1 MDLMYLCMMVCAS
14 YPYIVD
20 MTEFKNIMN
29 RQIYLPELLSINIKN
44 YTLYPNGLDYTF
56 NFVKGVNLVLGGN
69 GMGKTTFVNIIRFA
83 ILGLYKKP
91 FGYTRTY
98 QGNIIEKRQL
108 FPQKYFSSRMDDS
121 VRTDT
126 SPTVSIG
133 MKINNITVELT
144 RDLSSITLTKLKVD
158 GIEVLGD
165 LINQFSYEKLSDI
178 EKKDTLP
185 YKYENIIKTNTNL
198 EFDDLIFFVNEVLFF
213 GEDHKTIL
221 WNDEGF
227 FPDVQSELF
236 NKYFN
241 DPDLDKKR
249 QEAIRKAKYFDS
261 LSRHSSEDMR
271 AINKVLSK
279 MKDAPVANLST
290 NKGNIAFTLI
300 DLKEELA
307 RINTKLE
314 TIQKE
319 RASKSQYI
327 SLLQNDINKISLSV
341 SDKDK
346 QLKQIEEEL
355 NSHIWETL
363 YPSYHI
369 FIKNIQLNH
378 VCPMCSHT
386 NGELVERVTN
396 EQNNCFVCG
405 TPISTNTDTDIILR
419 KQFEEISVERKSLY
433 QSINSKKQKIQ
444 NIEQEIINLDS
455 EFSNTESRKREIQQN
470 IRELEYKNVM
480 SDNSQ
485 NSIQPFLDEVNYLT
499 QQKEKYQKQRDEQYD
514 IVTSISEEIEDI
526 ITTNVQAFS
535 SIFAQYAGKFLG
547 VPCELTY
554 MKQVGDSNKR
564 FYPIIDGKV
573 RFYEEEM
580 SESQRF
586 FVDHSFRMSILTFFY
601 KTPSFYIVETPDS
614 SLDISY
620 ERNAASVFAEFLK
633 KPNSLIITSNLNN
646 SLFIEHLLNQKDID
660 LGIVGLLEIAKQSAI
675 QNTNEQL
682 KLIYQNIKKRLK
694 SC

>member
-1 MDLMYLCMMVCAS
+1 MS
-14 YPYIVD
+14 
-20 MTEFKNIMN
+20 

-56 NFVKGVNLVLGGN
+56 DFVKGVNLVVGGN
-69 GMGKTTFVNIIRFA
+69 GMGKTTFVNIIRYA

-108 FPQKYFSSRMDDS
+108 FPQKYFSNRMDDS
-121 VRTDT
+121 IHTDA
-126 SPTVSIG
+126 SPTVSIS
-133 MKINNITVELT
+133 MKINNTTVELV
-144 RDLSSITLTKLKVD
+144 RDLSSITLLQLKVN
-158 GIEVLGD
+158 GIELSGS
-165 LINQFSYEKLSDI
+165 LINQFNYEKLSDAA
-178 EKKDTLP
+178 KKDTLP
-185 YKYENIIKTNTNL
+185 YKYEEIIKTNTNL

-221 WNDEGF
+221 WNDGDF

-279 MKDAPVANLST
+279 MKDTPVADHST
-290 NKGNIAFTLI
+290 SNKENTALI
-300 DLKEELA
+300 LIGLREKLTEMDAKLA
-307 RINTKLE
+307 A
-314 TIQKE
+314 IQKE
-319 RASKSQYI
+319 RASKGQEI
-327 SLLQNDINKISLSV
+327 SLLQNEINKISLSAN
-341 SDKDK
+341 DIDK
-346 QLKQIEEEL
+346 QLKQIEEKL
-355 NSHIWETL
+355 NNHIWETL
-363 YPSYHI
+363 HPSYHV

-378 VCPMCSHT
+378 ICPMC
-386 NGELVERVTN
+386 NKPNDDLVEKVANDSNICFACGASIN
-396 EQNNCFVCG
+396 E
-405 TPISTNTDTDIILR
+405 NTEIDTMLKNSFD
-419 KQFEEISVERKSLY
+419 EISIHRKTLY
-433 QSINSKKQKIQ
+433 QSINSKKRTIQ
-444 NIEQEIINLDS
+444 NIEQQIISLDS
-455 EFSNTESRKREIQQN
+455 EFSNIELNRRTILQQV
-470 IRELEYKNVM
+470 RELEYENAM

-485 NSIQPFLDEVNYLT
+485 NSIQPFLDEVNRLT
-499 QQKEKYQKQRDEQYD
+499 LQKEAYQKQRDEQYN
-514 IVTSISEEIEDI
+514 IVTSISNEIEDV
-526 ITTNVQAFS
+526 ITANVHVFS

-554 MKQVGDSNKR
+554 IKQTGDNNKR
-564 FYPIIDGKV
+564 FYPVIDGKV

-601 KTPSFYIVETPDS
+601 RTPSFYIVETPDS

-646 SLFIEHLLNQKDID
+646 SLFIEHILDQKDID
-660 LGIVGLLEIAKQSAI
+660 LGIVGLLEIAKQSTI
-675 QNTNEQL
+675 QNTSEQL
-682 KLIYQNIKKRLK
+682 KSIYRHIKTRLE

>member
-1 MDLMYLCMMVCAS
+1 MS
-14 YPYIVD
+14 
-20 MTEFKNIMN
+20 
-29 RQIYLPELLSINIKN
+29 RRIYLPELLSINIKN

-56 NFVKGVNLVLGGN
+56 DFVKGVNLVLGGN
-69 GMGKTTFVNIIRFA
+69 GMGKTTFVNIIRYA

-108 FPQKYFSSRMDDS
+108 FPQKYFSNRMDDS
-121 VRTDT
+121 IHTDA
-126 SPTVSIG
+126 SPTVSIS
-133 MKINNITVELT
+133 MKINNVAVELV
-144 RDLSSITLTKLKVD
+144 RDLSSITLLQLKVN
-158 GIEVLGD
+158 GIELSGS
-165 LINQFSYEKLSDI
+165 LINQFNYEKLSDAA
-178 EKKDTLP
+178 KKDTLP
-185 YKYENIIKTNTNL
+185 YKYEEIIKTNTNL

-221 WNDEGF
+221 WNDGDF

-279 MKDAPVANLST
+279 MKDTPVTDHST
-290 NKGNIAFTLI
+290 NNKENTALI
-300 DLKEELA
+300 LIGLREKLA
-307 RINTKLE
+307 EMDAKLAA
-314 TIQKE
+314 IQKE
-319 RASKSQYI
+319 RASKSQEI
-327 SLLQNDINKISLSV
+327 SLLQNEINKISLSAN
-341 SDKDK
+341 DIDK
-346 QLKQIEEEL
+346 QLKQIEEKL
-355 NSHIWETL
+355 NNHIWETL
-363 YPSYHI
+363 HPSYHV

-378 VCPMCSHT
+378 ICPMCNKPT
-386 NGELVERVTN
+386 DDLVEKVANDSNICFACGASIN
-396 EQNNCFVCG
+396 E
-405 TPISTNTDTDIILR
+405 NTEIDTRLKNSFD
-419 KQFEEISVERKSLY
+419 EISIHRKTLY
-433 QSINSKKQKIQ
+433 QSINSKKRTIQ
-444 NIEQEIINLDS
+444 NIEQQVISLDS
-455 EFSNTESRKREIQQN
+455 EFSNTELKRRTILQQV
-470 IRELEYKNVM
+470 RELEYENAM

-485 NSIQPFLDEVNYLT
+485 NSIQPFLDEVNRLT
-499 QQKEKYQKQRDEQYD
+499 LQKEAYQKQRDEQYN
-514 IVTSISEEIEDI
+514 IVTSISNEIEDV
-526 ITTNVQAFS
+526 ITANVHVFS

-554 MKQVGDSNKR
+554 IKQAGDNNKR
-564 FYPIIDGKV
+564 FYPVIDGKV

-601 KTPSFYIVETPDS
+601 RTPSFYIVETPDS

-646 SLFIEHLLNQKDID
+646 SLFIEHILDQEDID
-660 LGIVGLLEIAKQSAI
+660 LGIVGLLEIAKQSTI
-675 QNTNEQL
+675 QNTSEQL
-682 KLIYQNIKKRLK
+682 KSIYRHIKTRLE

>member
-1 MDLMYLCMMVCAS
+1 MS
-14 YPYIVD
+14 
-20 MTEFKNIMN
+20 
-29 RQIYLPELLSINIKN
+29 RRIYLPELLSINIKN

-56 NFVKGVNLVLGGN
+56 DFVKGVNLVLGGN
-69 GMGKTTFVNIIRFA
+69 GMGKTTFVNIIRYA

-108 FPQKYFSSRMDDS
+108 FPQKYFSNRMDDS
-121 VRTDT
+121 IHTDA
-126 SPTVSIG
+126 SPTVSIS
-133 MKINNITVELT
+133 MKINNVAVELV
-144 RDLSSITLTKLKVD
+144 RDLSSITLLQLKVN
-158 GIEVLGD
+158 GIELSGS
-165 LINQFSYEKLSDI
+165 LINQFNYEKLSDAA
-178 EKKDTLP
+178 KKDTLP
-185 YKYENIIKTNTNL
+185 YKYEEIIKTNTNL

-221 WNDEGF
+221 WNDRDF

-279 MKDAPVANLST
+279 MKDTPVTDHST
-290 NKGNIAFTLI
+290 NNKENTALI
-300 DLKEELA
+300 LIGLREKLA
-307 RINTKLE
+307 EMDAKLAA
-314 TIQKE
+314 IQKE
-319 RASKSQYI
+319 RASKSQEI
-327 SLLQNDINKISLSV
+327 SLLQNEINKISLSAN
-341 SDKDK
+341 DIDK
-346 QLKQIEEEL
+346 QLKQIEEKL
-355 NSHIWETL
+355 NNHIWETL
-363 YPSYHI
+363 HPSYHV

-378 VCPMCSHT
+378 ICPMC
-386 NGELVERVTN
+386 NKPNDDLVEKVANDSNICFACGASIN
-396 EQNNCFVCG
+396 E
-405 TPISTNTDTDIILR
+405 NTEIDTKLKNSFD
-419 KQFEEISVERKSLY
+419 EISIHRKTLY
-433 QSINSKKQKIQ
+433 QSINSKKRTIQ
-444 NIEQEIINLDS
+444 NIEQQIISLDS
-455 EFSNTESRKREIQQN
+455 EFSNTELKRRTILQQV
-470 IRELEYKNVM
+470 RELEYENAM

-485 NSIQPFLDEVNYLT
+485 NSIQPFLDEVNRLT
-499 QQKEKYQKQRDEQYD
+499 LQKEAYQKQRDEQYN
-514 IVTSISEEIEDI
+514 IVTSISNEIDDV
-526 ITTNVQAFS
+526 ITANVHVFS

-554 MKQVGDSNKR
+554 IKQAGDNNKR
-564 FYPIIDGKV
+564 FYPVIDGKV

-601 KTPSFYIVETPDS
+601 RTPSFYIVETPDS

-646 SLFIEHLLNQKDID
+646 SLFIEHILDQEDID
-660 LGIVGLLEIAKQSAI
+660 LGIVGLLEIAKQSTI
-675 QNTNEQL
+675 QNTSEQL
-682 KLIYQNIKKRLK
+682 KSIYRHIKTRLE

>member
-1 MDLMYLCMMVCAS
+1 MS
-14 YPYIVD
+14 
-20 MTEFKNIMN
+20 

-56 NFVKGVNLVLGGN
+56 EFVKGANLVLGGN

-126 SPTVSIG
+126 SPTVSIS
-133 MKINNITVELT
+133 MKINNIRVELT

-158 GIEVLGD
+158 GIEVLGN
-165 LINQFSYEKLSDI
+165 LIDQVNYEKLSDI

-261 LSRHSSEDMR
+261 LSRHISEDIR

-279 MKDAPVANLST
+279 MKEAPVTDHST
-290 NKGNIAFTLI
+290 NKENIAFTLI
-300 DLKEELA
+300 DLKAELA
-307 RINTKLE
+307 RMNTKLE

-319 RASKSQYI
+319 RVSKSQHI

-341 SDKDK
+341 NDNDK
-346 QLKQIEEEL
+346 QLTQIEEEL
-355 NSHIWETL
+355 NSHIWETVHPL
-363 YPSYHI
+363 YHI

-378 VCPMCSHT
+378 VCPMCSHP

-455 EFSNTESRKREIQQN
+455 EFSNIESRKREIQQN
-470 IRELEYKNVM
+470 IRELEYENVM

-485 NSIQPFLDEVNYLT
+485 NSIQPFLDEVNSLT
-499 QQKEKYQKQRDEQYD
+499 QQKEYYQKQRDEQYD
-514 IVTSISEEIEDI
+514 IVTSISNEIEDI
-526 ITTNVQAFS
+526 ITANVQAFS
-535 SIFAQYAGKFLG
+535 SIFSQYAGKFLG

-554 MKQVGDSNKR
+554 MKQVRDSNKR

-601 KTPSFYIVETPDS
+601 KTPSFYIVETP
-614 SLDISY
+614 I
-620 ERNAASVFAEFLK
+620 AA
-633 KPNSLIITSNLNN
+633 
-646 SLFIEHLLNQKDID
+646 
-660 LGIVGLLEIAKQSAI
+660 
-675 QNTNEQL
+675 
-682 KLIYQNIKKRLK
+682 
-694 SC
+694 

>member
-1 MDLMYLCMMVCAS
+1 M
-14 YPYIVD
+14 
-20 MTEFKNIMN
+20 
-29 RQIYLPELLSINIKN
+29 
-44 YTLYPNGLDYTF
+44 
-56 NFVKGVNLVLGGN
+56 
-69 GMGKTTFVNIIRFA
+69 
-83 ILGLYKKP
+83 
-91 FGYTRTY
+91 
-98 QGNIIEKRQL
+98 
-108 FPQKYFSSRMDDS
+108 
-121 VRTDT
+121 
-126 SPTVSIG
+126 
-133 MKINNITVELT
+133 
-144 RDLSSITLTKLKVD
+144 TKLKVD

-185 YKYENIIKTNTNL
+185 YKYENIIKNNTNL

-261 LSRHSSEDMR
+261 LSRHISEDIR

-279 MKDAPVANLST
+279 MKEAPVTDHST
-290 NKGNIAFTLI
+290 NKENIAFTLI
-300 DLKEELA
+300 DLKAELA
-307 RINTKLE
+307 RMNTKLE

-319 RASKSQYI
+319 RVSKSQHI

-341 SDKDK
+341 NDKDK
-346 QLKQIEEEL
+346 QLTQIEEEL
-355 NSHIWETL
+355 NSHIWETVHPL
-363 YPSYHI
+363 YHI

-378 VCPMCSHT
+378 VCPMCSHP

-455 EFSNTESRKREIQQN
+455 EFSNIESRKREIQQN
-470 IRELEYKNVM
+470 IRELEYENVM

-485 NSIQPFLDEVNYLT
+485 NSIQPFLDEVNSLT
-499 QQKEKYQKQRDEQYD
+499 QQKEYYQKQRDEQYD
-514 IVTSISEEIEDI
+514 IVTSISNEIEDI
-526 ITTNVQAFS
+526 ITANVQAFS
-535 SIFAQYAGKFLG
+535 SIFSQYAGKFLG

-554 MKQVGDSNKR
+554 MKQVRDSNKR

-620 ERNAASVFAEFLK
+620 EGNAASVFAEFLK

-660 LGIVGLLEIAKQSAI
+660 LGIVGLLEIAKQSTI

>member
-1 MDLMYLCMMVCAS
+1 MS
-14 YPYIVD
+14 
-20 MTEFKNIMN
+20 
-29 RQIYLPELLSINIKN
+29 RRIYLPELLSINIKN

-56 NFVKGVNLVLGGN
+56 DFVKGVNLVLGGN
-69 GMGKTTFVNIIRFA
+69 GMGKTTFVNIIRYA

-108 FPQKYFSSRMDDS
+108 FPQKYFSNRMDDS
-121 VRTDT
+121 IHTDA
-126 SPTVSIG
+126 SPTVSIS
-133 MKINNITVELT
+133 MKINNVAVELV
-144 RDLSSITLTKLKVD
+144 RDLSSITLLQLKVN
-158 GIEVLGD
+158 GIELSGS
-165 LINQFSYEKLSDI
+165 LINQFNYEKLSDAA
-178 EKKDTLP
+178 KKDTLP
-185 YKYENIIKTNTNL
+185 YKYEEIIKTNTNL

-221 WNDEGF
+221 WNDGDF

-279 MKDAPVANLST
+279 MKDTPVTDHST
-290 NKGNIAFTLI
+290 NNKENTALI
-300 DLKEELA
+300 LIGLREKLA
-307 RINTKLE
+307 EMDAKLAA
-314 TIQKE
+314 IQKE
-319 RASKSQYI
+319 RASRSQEI
-327 SLLQNDINKISLSV
+327 SLLQNEINKISLSAN
-341 SDKDK
+341 DIDK
-346 QLKQIEEEL
+346 QLKQIEEKL
-355 NSHIWETL
+355 NNHIWETL
-363 YPSYHI
+363 HPSYHV

-378 VCPMCSHT
+378 ICPMC
-386 NGELVERVTN
+386 NKPNDDLVEKVANDSNICFACGASIN
-396 EQNNCFVCG
+396 E
-405 TPISTNTDTDIILR
+405 NTEIDTRLKNSFD
-419 KQFEEISVERKSLY
+419 EISIHRKTLY
-433 QSINSKKQKIQ
+433 QSINSKKRTIQ
-444 NIEQEIINLDS
+444 NIEQQIISLDS
-455 EFSNTESRKREIQQN
+455 EFSNTELKRRTILQQV
-470 IRELEYKNVM
+470 RELEYENAM

-485 NSIQPFLDEVNYLT
+485 NSIQPFLDEVNRLT
-499 QQKEKYQKQRDEQYD
+499 LQKEAYQKQRDEQYN
-514 IVTSISEEIEDI
+514 IVTSISNEIEDV
-526 ITTNVQAFS
+526 ITANVHVFS

-554 MKQVGDSNKR
+554 IKQAGDNNKR
-564 FYPIIDGKV
+564 FYPVIDGKV

-601 KTPSFYIVETPDS
+601 RTPSFYIVETPDS

-646 SLFIEHLLNQKDID
+646 SLFIEHILDQEDID
-660 LGIVGLLEIAKQSAI
+660 FGIVGLLEIAKQSTI
-675 QNTNEQL
+675 QNTSEQL
-682 KLIYQNIKKRLK
+682 KSIYRHIKTRLE

>member
-1 MDLMYLCMMVCAS
+1 MS
-14 YPYIVD
+14 
-20 MTEFKNIMN
+20 
-29 RQIYLPELLSINIKN
+29 RRIYLPELLSINIKN

-56 NFVKGVNLVLGGN
+56 DFVKGVNLVLGGN
-69 GMGKTTFVNIIRFA
+69 GMGKTTFVNIIRYA

-108 FPQKYFSSRMDDS
+108 FPQKYFSNRMDDS
-121 VRTDT
+121 IHTDA
-126 SPTVSIG
+126 SPTVSIS
-133 MKINNITVELT
+133 MKINNVAVELV
-144 RDLSSITLTKLKVD
+144 RDLSSITLLQLKVN
-158 GIEVLGD
+158 GIELSGS
-165 LINQFSYEKLSDI
+165 LINQFNYEKLSDAA
-178 EKKDTLP
+178 KKDTLP
-185 YKYENIIKTNTNL
+185 YKYEEIIKTNTNL

-221 WNDEGF
+221 WNDGDF

-279 MKDAPVANLST
+279 MKDTPVTDHST
-290 NKGNIAFTLI
+290 NNKENTALI
-300 DLKEELA
+300 LIGLREKLA
-307 RINTKLE
+307 EMDAKLAA
-314 TIQKE
+314 IQKE
-319 RASKSQYI
+319 RASKSQEI
-327 SLLQNDINKISLSV
+327 SLLQNEINKISLSAN
-341 SDKDK
+341 DIDK
-346 QLKQIEEEL
+346 QLKQIEEKL
-355 NSHIWETL
+355 NNHIWETL
-363 YPSYHI
+363 HPSYHV

-378 VCPMCSHT
+378 ICPMC
-386 NGELVERVTN
+386 NKPNDDLVEKVANDSNICFACGASIN
-396 EQNNCFVCG
+396 E
-405 TPISTNTDTDIILR
+405 NTEIDTRLKNSFD
-419 KQFEEISVERKSLY
+419 EISIHRKTLY
-433 QSINSKKQKIQ
+433 QSINSKKRTIQ
-444 NIEQEIINLDS
+444 NIEQQVISLDS
-455 EFSNTESRKREIQQN
+455 EFSNTELKRRTILQQV
-470 IRELEYKNVM
+470 RELEYENAM

-485 NSIQPFLDEVNYLT
+485 NSIQPFLDEVNRLT
-499 QQKEKYQKQRDEQYD
+499 LQKEAYQKQRDEQYN
-514 IVTSISEEIEDI
+514 IVTSISNEIEDV
-526 ITTNVQAFS
+526 ITANVHVFS

-554 MKQVGDSNKR
+554 IKQAGDNNKR
-564 FYPIIDGKV
+564 FYPVIDGKV

-601 KTPSFYIVETPDS
+601 RTPSFYIVETPDS

-646 SLFIEHLLNQKDID
+646 SLFIEHILDQEDID
-660 LGIVGLLEIAKQSAI
+660 LGIVGLLEIAKQSTI
-675 QNTNEQL
+675 QNTSEQL
-682 KLIYQNIKKRLK
+682 KSIYRHIKTRLE

>member
-1 MDLMYLCMMVCAS
+1 MS
-14 YPYIVD
+14 
-20 MTEFKNIMN
+20 

-56 NFVKGVNLVLGGN
+56 EFVKGANLVLGGN
-69 GMGKTTFVNIIRFA
+69 GMGKTTFVNIIRFT

-126 SPTVSIG
+126 SPTVSIS
-133 MKINNITVELT
+133 MKINNTTVELT

-185 YKYENIIKTNTNL
+185 YKYENIIKNNTNL

-261 LSRHSSEDMR
+261 LSRHISEDIR

-279 MKDAPVANLST
+279 MKEAPVTDHST
-290 NKGNIAFTLI
+290 NKENIAFTLI
-300 DLKEELA
+300 DLKAELA
-307 RINTKLE
+307 RMNSKLE

-319 RASKSQYI
+319 RVSKSQHI

-341 SDKDK
+341 NDKDK
-346 QLKQIEEEL
+346 QLTQIEEEL
-355 NSHIWETL
+355 NSHIWETVHPL
-363 YPSYHI
+363 YHI

-378 VCPMCSHT
+378 VCPMCSHP

-455 EFSNTESRKREIQQN
+455 EFSNIESRKREIQQN
-470 IRELEYKNVM
+470 IRELEYENVM

-485 NSIQPFLDEVNYLT
+485 NSIQPFLDEVNSLT
-499 QQKEKYQKQRDEQYD
+499 QQKEYYQKQRDEQYD
-514 IVTSISEEIEDI
+514 IVTSISNEIEDI
-526 ITTNVQAFS
+526 ITANVQAFS
-535 SIFAQYAGKFLG
+535 SIFSQYAGKFLG

-554 MKQVGDSNKR
+554 MKQVRDSNKR

-620 ERNAASVFAEFLK
+620 EGNAASVFAEFLK

-660 LGIVGLLEIAKQSAI
+660 LGIVGLLEIAKQSTI

>member
-1 MDLMYLCMMVCAS
+1 MS
-14 YPYIVD
+14 
-20 MTEFKNIMN
+20 
-29 RQIYLPELLSINIKN
+29 RRIYLPELLSINIKN

-56 NFVKGVNLVLGGN
+56 DFVKGVNLVLGGN
-69 GMGKTTFVNIIRFA
+69 GMGKTTFVNIIRYA

-108 FPQKYFSSRMDDS
+108 FPQKYFSNRMDDS
-121 VRTDT
+121 IHTDA
-126 SPTVSIG
+126 SPTVSIS
-133 MKINNITVELT
+133 MKINNVAVELV
-144 RDLSSITLTKLKVD
+144 RDLSSITLLQLKVN
-158 GIEVLGD
+158 GIELSGS
-165 LINQFSYEKLSDI
+165 LINQFNYEKLSDAA
-178 EKKDTLP
+178 KKDTLP
-185 YKYENIIKTNTNL
+185 YKYEEIIKTNTNL

-221 WNDEGF
+221 WNDGDF

-279 MKDAPVANLST
+279 MKDIPVTDHST
-290 NKGNIAFTLI
+290 NNKENTALI
-300 DLKEELA
+300 LIGLREKLA
-307 RINTKLE
+307 EMDAKLAA
-314 TIQKE
+314 IQKE
-319 RASKSQYI
+319 RASKSQEI
-327 SLLQNDINKISLSV
+327 SLLQNEINKISLSAN
-341 SDKDK
+341 DIDK
-346 QLKQIEEEL
+346 QLKQIEEKL
-355 NSHIWETL
+355 NNHIWETL
-363 YPSYHI
+363 HPSYHV

-378 VCPMCSHT
+378 ICPMC
-386 NGELVERVTN
+386 NKPNDDLVEKVANDSNICFACGASIN
-396 EQNNCFVCG
+396 E
-405 TPISTNTDTDIILR
+405 NTEIDTMLKNSFD
-419 KQFEEISVERKSLY
+419 EISIHRKTLY
-433 QSINSKKQKIQ
+433 QSINNKKRTIQ
-444 NIEQEIINLDS
+444 NIEQQIISLDS
-455 EFSNTESRKREIQQN
+455 EFSNTELKRRTILQQV
-470 IRELEYKNVM
+470 RELEYENAM

-485 NSIQPFLDEVNYLT
+485 NSIQPFLDEVNRLT
-499 QQKEKYQKQRDEQYD
+499 LQKEAYQKQRDEQYN
-514 IVTSISEEIEDI
+514 IVTSISNEIEDV
-526 ITTNVQAFS
+526 ITANVHVFS

-554 MKQVGDSNKR
+554 IKQAGDNNKR
-564 FYPIIDGKV
+564 FYPVIDGKV

-601 KTPSFYIVETPDS
+601 RTPSFYIVETPDS

-646 SLFIEHLLNQKDID
+646 SLFIEHILDQEDID
-660 LGIVGLLEIAKQSAI
+660 LGIVGLLEIAKQSTI
-675 QNTNEQL
+675 QNTSEQL
-682 KLIYQNIKKRLK
+682 KSIYRHIKTRLE

>member
-126 SPTVSIG
+126 SPTVSIS
-133 MKINNITVELT
+133 MKINSITVELT

-158 GIEVLGD
+158 GIEVLGN
-165 LINQFSYEKLSDI
+165 LIDQFSYEKLSDI

-198 EFDDLIFFVNEVLFF
+198 DFDDLIFFVNEVLFF

-279 MKDAPVANLST
+279 MKDAPVTNLST

-300 DLKEELA
+300 DLKTELA
-307 RINTKLE
+307 RVNTKLE

-341 SDKDK
+341 NDKDK
-346 QLKQIEEEL
+346 QLTQIEEEL

-378 VCPMCSHT
+378 VSQCA
-386 NGELVERVTN
+386 V
-396 EQNNCFVCG
+396 
-405 TPISTNTDTDIILR
+405 
-419 KQFEEISVERKSLY
+419 
-433 QSINSKKQKIQ
+433 IQ
-444 NIEQEIINLDS
+444 MEN
-455 EFSNTESRKREIQQN
+455 
-470 IRELEYKNVM
+470 
-480 SDNSQ
+480 
-485 NSIQPFLDEVNYLT
+485 
-499 QQKEKYQKQRDEQYD
+499 
-514 IVTSISEEIEDI
+514 
-526 ITTNVQAFS
+526 
-535 SIFAQYAGKFLG
+535 
-547 VPCELTY
+547 
-554 MKQVGDSNKR
+554 
-564 FYPIIDGKV
+564 
-573 RFYEEEM
+573 
-580 SESQRF
+580 
-586 FVDHSFRMSILTFFY
+586 
-601 KTPSFYIVETPDS
+601 
-614 SLDISY
+614 
-620 ERNAASVFAEFLK
+620 
-633 KPNSLIITSNLNN
+633 
-646 SLFIEHLLNQKDID
+646 
-660 LGIVGLLEIAKQSAI
+660 
-675 QNTNEQL
+675 
-682 KLIYQNIKKRLK
+682 
-694 SC
+694 

>member
-1 MDLMYLCMMVCAS
+1 MS
-14 YPYIVD
+14 
-20 MTEFKNIMN
+20 

-56 NFVKGVNLVLGGN
+56 DFVKGVNLVLGGN
-69 GMGKTTFVNIIRFA
+69 GMGKTTFVNIIRYA

-108 FPQKYFSSRMDDS
+108 FPQKYFSNRMDDS
-121 VRTDT
+121 IHTDA
-126 SPTVSIG
+126 SPTVLIS
-133 MKINNITVELT
+133 MKINNVIVELV
-144 RDLSSITLTKLKVD
+144 RDLSSITLLQLKVN
-158 GIEVLGD
+158 GIELSGTLV
-165 LINQFSYEKLSDI
+165 NQFNYEKLSDAAKI
-178 EKKDTLP
+178 ETLP
-185 YKYENIIKTNTNL
+185 YKYEEIIKTNTNL

-221 WNDEGF
+221 WNDSGF
-227 FPDVQSELF
+227 LPDVQSELF

-279 MKDAPVANLST
+279 MKETPVTDRTTS
-290 NKGNIAFTLI
+290 NKENAALI
-300 DLKEELA
+300 LIGLKEKLAELDA
-307 RINTKLE
+307 KLVA
-314 TIQKE
+314 IQKE
-319 RASKSQYI
+319 RASKSQDI
-327 SLLQNDINKISLSV
+327 SLLQNEINKISLSAN
-341 SDKDK
+341 DIDK
-346 QLKQIEEEL
+346 QLKQIEEKL
-355 NSHIWETL
+355 NNHIWETL
-363 YPSYHI
+363 HPSYHV

-378 VCPMCSHT
+378 ICPMC
-386 NGELVERVTN
+386 NQPNDELVEKVVN
-396 EQNNCFVCG
+396 DSNNCFACG
-405 TPISTNTDTDIILR
+405 ASINENTEIDTMLKNSFD
-419 KQFEEISVERKSLY
+419 EISIHRKTLY
-433 QSINSKKQKIQ
+433 QSINSKKRTIQ
-444 NIEQEIINLDS
+444 NIEQQIISLDS
-455 EFSNTESRKREIQQN
+455 EFSNTELERRTILQQVREF
-470 IRELEYKNVM
+470 EYENAM

-485 NSIQPFLDEVNYLT
+485 NSIQPFLDEVNRLT
-499 QQKEKYQKQRDEQYD
+499 VQKEAYQKQRDEQYN
-514 IVTSISEEIEDI
+514 IVTSISNEIEDV
-526 ITTNVQAFS
+526 ITANVYIFS

-554 MKQVGDSNKR
+554 IKQAGDSNKR
-564 FYPIIDGKV
+564 FYPVIDGKV

-601 KTPSFYIVETPDS
+601 RTPSFYIVETPDS

-646 SLFIEHLLNQKDID
+646 SLFIEHILDQKDID
-660 LGIVGLLEIAKQSAI
+660 LGVVGLLEIAKQSTI
-675 QNTNEQL
+675 QNTSEQL
-682 KLIYQNIKKRLK
+682 KSIYRHIKTRLE

>member
-1 MDLMYLCMMVCAS
+1 MS
-14 YPYIVD
+14 
-20 MTEFKNIMN
+20 
-29 RQIYLPELLSINIKN
+29 RRIYLPELLSINIKN

-56 NFVKGVNLVLGGN
+56 DFVKGVNLVLGGN
-69 GMGKTTFVNIIRFA
+69 GMGKTTFVNIIRYA

-108 FPQKYFSSRMDDS
+108 FPQKYFSNRMDDS
-121 VRTDT
+121 IHTDA
-126 SPTVSIG
+126 SPTVSIS
-133 MKINNITVELT
+133 MKINNVAVELV
-144 RDLSSITLTKLKVD
+144 RDLSSITLLQLKVN
-158 GIEVLGD
+158 GIELSGS
-165 LINQFSYEKLSDI
+165 LINQFNYEKLSDAA
-178 EKKDTLP
+178 KKDTLP
-185 YKYENIIKTNTNL
+185 YKYEEIIKTNTNL

-221 WNDEGF
+221 WNDRDF

-279 MKDAPVANLST
+279 MKDTPVTDHST
-290 NKGNIAFTLI
+290 NNKENTALI
-300 DLKEELA
+300 LIGLREKLA
-307 RINTKLE
+307 EMDAKLAA
-314 TIQKE
+314 IQKE
-319 RASKSQYI
+319 RASKSQEI
-327 SLLQNDINKISLSV
+327 SLLQNEINKISLSAN
-341 SDKDK
+341 DIDK
-346 QLKQIEEEL
+346 QLKQIEEKL
-355 NSHIWETL
+355 NNHIWETL
-363 YPSYHI
+363 HPSYHV

-378 VCPMCSHT
+378 ICPMC
-386 NGELVERVTN
+386 NKPNDDLVEKVANDSNICFACGASIN
-396 EQNNCFVCG
+396 E
-405 TPISTNTDTDIILR
+405 NTEIDTRLKNSFD
-419 KQFEEISVERKSLY
+419 EISIHRKTLY
-433 QSINSKKQKIQ
+433 QSINSKKRTIQ
-444 NIEQEIINLDS
+444 NIEQQIISLDS
-455 EFSNTESRKREIQQN
+455 EFSNTELKRRTILQQV
-470 IRELEYKNVM
+470 RELEYENAM

-485 NSIQPFLDEVNYLT
+485 NSIQPFLDEVNRLT
-499 QQKEKYQKQRDEQYD
+499 LQKEAYQKQRDEQYN
-514 IVTSISEEIEDI
+514 IVTSISNEIDDV
-526 ITTNVQAFS
+526 ITANVHVFS

-554 MKQVGDSNKR
+554 IKQAGDNNKR
-564 FYPIIDGKV
+564 FYPVIDGKV

-601 KTPSFYIVETPDS
+601 RTPSFYIVETPDS

-646 SLFIEHLLNQKDID
+646 SLFIEHILDQEDID
-660 LGIVGLLEIAKQSAI
+660 LGIVGLLEIAKQSTI
-675 QNTNEQL
+675 QNTSEQL
-682 KLIYQNIKKRLK
+682 KSIYRHIKTRLE

>member
-1 MDLMYLCMMVCAS
+1 MR
-14 YPYIVD
+14 
-20 MTEFKNIMN
+20 K
-29 RQIYLPELLSINIKN
+29 IYLPELLSINIKN

-56 NFVKGVNLVLGGN
+56 DFVKGVNLVLGGN

-108 FPQKYFSSRMDDS
+108 FPQKYFSNRMDDS
-121 VRTDT
+121 IHTDAP
-126 SPTVSIG
+126 PTVTIS
-133 MKINNITVELT
+133 MKINSVTVELT
-144 RDLSSITLTKLKVD
+144 RDLSSITLTKLKID
-158 GIEVLGD
+158 GADVTGELV
-165 LINQFSYEKLSDI
+165 NQFDYEKLSNTA
-178 EKKDTLP
+178 KASMLP
-185 YKYENIIKTNTNL
+185 HKYEEIIKANTNL

-221 WNDEGF
+221 WNDGDF

-249 QEAIRKAKYFDS
+249 QEAIRQAKYFDS

-279 MKDAPVANLST
+279 MKDTPMANNSNTEKTNST
-290 NKGNIAFTLI
+290 LTLI
-300 DLKEELA
+300 ELKGKLTEMDA
-307 RINTKLE
+307 RLT

-319 RASKSQYI
+319 RACKSQDI
-327 SLLQNDINKISLSV
+327 SLLQNEINKISLLAN
-341 SDKDK
+341 DIDK
-346 QLKQIEEEL
+346 QLKQIEEKL

-363 YPSYHI
+363 HPSYHV

-378 VCPMCSHT
+378 ICPMCNQPNT
-386 NGELVERVTN
+386 ELVKKIAN
-396 EQNNCFVCG
+396 DSNNCFACS
-405 TPISTNTDTDIILR
+405 TPLNENTETDAILR
-419 KQFEEISVERKSLY
+419 NQVEEINTHRKSLY
-433 QSINSKKQKIQ
+433 QSINSKKMAIQ
-444 NIEQEIINLDS
+444 NIERQIVDLDV
-455 EFSNTESRKREIQQN
+455 EFSKIELERRTVQQKV
-470 IRELEYKNVM
+470 RELEYENAM

-485 NSIQPFLDEVNYLT
+485 NSIQPFLDEVNRLT
-499 QQKEKYQKQRDEQYD
+499 LQKEDYQKQRDEQYN
-514 IVTSISEEIEDI
+514 IVTSISNEIEDV
-526 ITTNVQAFS
+526 ITANVQVFS

-554 MKQVGDSNKR
+554 IKQAGDINKR
-564 FYPIIDGKV
+564 FYPVIDGKV
-573 RFYEEEM
+573 RFYAEEM

-601 KTPSFYIVETPDS
+601 RTPSFYIVETPDS

-646 SLFIEHLLNQKDID
+646 SSFLEHLLDQEDVDFK
-660 LGIVGLLEIAKQSAI
+660 IVGLLDIAKRSTI
-675 QNTNEQL
+675 QNTSEQL
-682 KLIYQNIKKRLK
+682 RSIYYHIKTRLK

>member
-1 MDLMYLCMMVCAS
+1 MS
-14 YPYIVD
+14 
-20 MTEFKNIMN
+20 

-56 NFVKGVNLVLGGN
+56 EFVKGANLVLGGN

-126 SPTVSIG
+126 SPTVSIS
-133 MKINNITVELT
+133 MKINNTTVELT

-185 YKYENIIKTNTNL
+185 YKYENIIKNNTNL

-261 LSRHSSEDMR
+261 LSRHISEDIR

-279 MKDAPVANLST
+279 MKEAPVTDHST
-290 NKGNIAFTLI
+290 NKENIAFTLI
-300 DLKEELA
+300 DLKAELA
-307 RINTKLE
+307 RMNTKLE

-319 RASKSQYI
+319 RVSKSQHI

-341 SDKDK
+341 NDKDK
-346 QLKQIEEEL
+346 QLTQIEEDL

-378 VCPMCSHT
+378 VCPMCSHP

-455 EFSNTESRKREIQQN
+455 EFSNIESRKREIQQN
-470 IRELEYKNVM
+470 IRELEYENVM

-526 ITTNVQAFS
+526 ITANVQAFS
-535 SIFAQYAGKFLG
+535 SIFSQYAGKFLG

-554 MKQVGDSNKR
+554 MKQVRDSNKR

-620 ERNAASVFAEFLK
+620 EGNAASVFAEFLK

-646 SLFIEHLLNQKDID
+646 SLFIEHLLNQKDIA
-660 LGIVGLLEIAKQSAI
+660 LGIVGLLEIAKQSTI

>member
-1 MDLMYLCMMVCAS
+1 MS
-14 YPYIVD
+14 
-20 MTEFKNIMN
+20 

-56 NFVKGVNLVLGGN
+56 EFVKGANLVLGGN

-126 SPTVSIG
+126 SPTVSIS
-133 MKINNITVELT
+133 MKINNIRVELT

-158 GIEVLGD
+158 GIEVLGN
-165 LINQFSYEKLSDI
+165 LIDQVDYEKLSDI

-261 LSRHSSEDMR
+261 LSRHISEDIR

-279 MKDAPVANLST
+279 MKEAPVTDHST
-290 NKGNIAFTLI
+290 NKENIAFTLI
-300 DLKEELA
+300 DLKAELA
-307 RINTKLE
+307 RMNTKLE

-319 RASKSQYI
+319 RVSKSQHI

-341 SDKDK
+341 NDKDK
-346 QLKQIEEEL
+346 QFKQIEEEL
-355 NSHIWETL
+355 NSHIWETVHPL
-363 YPSYHI
+363 YHI

-378 VCPMCSHT
+378 VCPMCSHP

-455 EFSNTESRKREIQQN
+455 EFSNIESRKREIQQN
-470 IRELEYKNVM
+470 IRELEYENVM

-485 NSIQPFLDEVNYLT
+485 NSIQPFLDEVNSLT
-499 QQKEKYQKQRDEQYD
+499 QQKEYYQKQRDEQYD
-514 IVTSISEEIEDI
+514 IVTSISNEIEDI
-526 ITTNVQAFS
+526 ITANVQAFS
-535 SIFAQYAGKFLG
+535 SIFSQYAGKFLG

-554 MKQVGDSNKR
+554 MKQVRDSNKR

-620 ERNAASVFAEFLK
+620 EGNAASVFAEFLK

-660 LGIVGLLEIAKQSAI
+660 LGIVGLLEIAKQSTI

-682 KLIYQNIKKRLK
+682 KIIYQNIKKRLK

>member
-1 MDLMYLCMMVCAS
+1 
-14 YPYIVD
+14 
-20 MTEFKNIMN
+20 MTELENIMS
-29 RQIYLPELLSINIKN
+29 RQIYLPELLSINIKD

-56 NFVKGVNLVLGGN
+56 DFVKGVNLVLGGN

-98 QGNIIEKRQL
+98 QGSIIEKRQL
-108 FPQKYFSSRMDDS
+108 FPQKYFSNRMDDS
-121 VRTDT
+121 VHTDT
-126 SPTVSIG
+126 SPTVSIS
-133 MKINNITVELT
+133 MKINNVTVELT
-144 RDLSSITLTKLKVD
+144 RDLSSITLTQLKVN
-158 GIEVLGD
+158 GTEVSGTLV
-165 LINQFSYEKLSDI
+165 NQFSYEKLSDVA
-178 EKKDTLP
+178 KADTLP
-185 YKYENIIKTNTNL
+185 YKYEEIIKVNTNL

-221 WNDEGF
+221 WNDGDF

-279 MKDAPVANLST
+279 MKDAPVTDLSIT
-290 NKGNIAFTLI
+290 SKGNTALILI
-300 DLKEELA
+300 DLKGRLA
-307 RINTKLE
+307 EMNTKLAA
-314 TIQKE
+314 IQKE
-319 RASKSQYI
+319 RASKSQDI
-327 SLLQNDINKISLSV
+327 SVFQNDINKISLSAN
-341 SDKDK
+341 DIDK
-346 QLKQIEEEL
+346 QLKQIEEKL
-355 NSHIWETL
+355 NNHIWETL
-363 YPSYHI
+363 HPSYHV

-378 VCPMCSHT
+378 ICPMC
-386 NGELVERVTN
+386 NQPNDELVEKVTN
-396 EQNNCFVCG
+396 EQNNCFACRI
-405 TPISTNTDTDIILR
+405 PINTNTEEDITLR
-419 KQFEEISVERKSLY
+419 KRFDEISAHRKTLY

-444 NIEQEIINLDS
+444 NIEQQIVNLDS
-455 EFSNTESRKREIQQN
+455 EFSKIESERRTIQQKV
-470 IRELEYKNVM
+470 REFEYENAM

-485 NSIQPFLDEVNYLT
+485 NSIQPFLDEVNRLT
-499 QQKEKYQKQRDEQYD
+499 QQKEAYQKQRDEQYD
-514 IVTSISEEIEDI
+514 IVTSISNEIEDV
-526 ITTNVQAFS
+526 ITANVHVFS
-535 SIFAQYAGKFLG
+535 SFFAQYAGKFLG

-554 MKQVGDSNKR
+554 IKQAGDTNKR
-564 FYPIIDGKV
+564 FYPVIDGKV

-601 KTPSFYIVETPDS
+601 RTPSFYIVETPDS

-620 ERNAASVFAEFLK
+620 ERNAARVFAEFLK

-646 SLFIEHLLNQKDID
+646 SLFIEHLLDQKDID
-660 LGIVGLLEIAKQSAI
+660 LGIVGLLEIAKQSTI

-682 KLIYQNIKKRLK
+682 KSIYQHIKTRLE

>member
-1 MDLMYLCMMVCAS
+1 
-14 YPYIVD
+14 
-20 MTEFKNIMN
+20 MTELENIMS

-56 NFVKGVNLVLGGN
+56 DFVKGVNLVLGGN

-98 QGNIIEKRQL
+98 QGSIIEKRQL
-108 FPQKYFSSRMDDS
+108 FPQKYFSNRMDDS
-121 VRTDT
+121 VHTDT
-126 SPTVSIG
+126 SPTVSIS
-133 MKINNITVELT
+133 MKINNVTVELT
-144 RDLSSITLTKLKVD
+144 RDLSSITLTQLKVN
-158 GIEVLGD
+158 GTEVSGTLV
-165 LINQFSYEKLSDI
+165 NQFSYEKLSDVA
-178 EKKDTLP
+178 KADTLP
-185 YKYENIIKTNTNL
+185 YKYEEIIKVNTNL

-221 WNDEGF
+221 WNDGDF

-279 MKDAPVANLST
+279 MKDAPVTDLSIT
-290 NKGNIAFTLI
+290 NKGNTALILI
-300 DLKEELA
+300 DLKGRLA
-307 RINTKLE
+307 EMNTKLAA
-314 TIQKE
+314 IQKE
-319 RASKSQYI
+319 RASKSQDI
-327 SLLQNDINKISLSV
+327 SVFQNDINKISLSAN
-341 SDKDK
+341 DIDK
-346 QLKQIEEEL
+346 QLKQIEEKL
-355 NSHIWETL
+355 NNHIWETL
-363 YPSYHI
+363 HPSYHV

-378 VCPMCSHT
+378 ICPMC
-386 NGELVERVTN
+386 NQPNDELVEKVTN
-396 EQNNCFVCG
+396 EQNNCFACRI
-405 TPISTNTDTDIILR
+405 PINTNTEEDITLR
-419 KQFEEISVERKSLY
+419 KRFDEISAHRKTLY

-444 NIEQEIINLDS
+444 NIEQQIVNLDS
-455 EFSNTESRKREIQQN
+455 EFSKIESERRTIQQKV
-470 IRELEYKNVM
+470 REFEYENAM

-485 NSIQPFLDEVNYLT
+485 NSIQPFLDEVNRLT
-499 QQKEKYQKQRDEQYD
+499 QQKEAYQKQRDEQYD
-514 IVTSISEEIEDI
+514 IVTSISNEIEDV
-526 ITTNVQAFS
+526 ITANVHVFS
-535 SIFAQYAGKFLG
+535 SFFAQYAGKFLG

-554 MKQVGDSNKR
+554 IKQAGDTNKR
-564 FYPIIDGKV
+564 FYPVIDGKV

-601 KTPSFYIVETPDS
+601 RTPSFYIVETPDS

-620 ERNAASVFAEFLK
+620 ERNAARVFAEFLK

-646 SLFIEHLLNQKDID
+646 SLFIEHLLDQKDID
-660 LGIVGLLEIAKQSAI
+660 LGIVGLLEIAKQSTI

-682 KLIYQNIKKRLK
+682 KSIYQHIKTRLE

>member
-1 MDLMYLCMMVCAS
+1 MS
-14 YPYIVD
+14 
-20 MTEFKNIMN
+20 
-29 RQIYLPELLSINIKN
+29 RRIYLPELLSINIKN

-56 NFVKGVNLVLGGN
+56 DFVKGVNLVLGGN
-69 GMGKTTFVNIIRFA
+69 GMGKTTFVNIIRYA

-108 FPQKYFSSRMDDS
+108 FPQKYFSNRMDDS
-121 VRTDT
+121 IHTDA
-126 SPTVSIG
+126 SPTVSIS
-133 MKINNITVELT
+133 MKINNVAVELV
-144 RDLSSITLTKLKVD
+144 RDLSSITLLQLKVN
-158 GIEVLGD
+158 GIELSGS
-165 LINQFSYEKLSDI
+165 LINQFNYEKLSDAA
-178 EKKDTLP
+178 KKDTLP
-185 YKYENIIKTNTNL
+185 YKYEEIIKTNTNL

-221 WNDEGF
+221 WNDRDF

-279 MKDAPVANLST
+279 MKDTPVTDHST
-290 NKGNIAFTLI
+290 NNKENTALI
-300 DLKEELA
+300 LIGLREKLA
-307 RINTKLE
+307 EMDAKLAA
-314 TIQKE
+314 IQKE
-319 RASKSQYI
+319 RASKSQEI
-327 SLLQNDINKISLSV
+327 SLLQNEINKISLSAN
-341 SDKDK
+341 DIDK
-346 QLKQIEEEL
+346 QLKQIEEKL
-355 NSHIWETL
+355 NNHIWETL
-363 YPSYHI
+363 HPSYHV

-378 VCPMCSHT
+378 ICPMC
-386 NGELVERVTN
+386 NKPNDDLVEKVANGSNICFACGASIN
-396 EQNNCFVCG
+396 E
-405 TPISTNTDTDIILR
+405 NTEIDTRLKNSFD
-419 KQFEEISVERKSLY
+419 EISIHRKTLY
-433 QSINSKKQKIQ
+433 QSINSKKRTIQ
-444 NIEQEIINLDS
+444 NIEQQIISLDS
-455 EFSNTESRKREIQQN
+455 EFSNTELKRRTILQQV
-470 IRELEYKNVM
+470 RELEYENAM

-485 NSIQPFLDEVNYLT
+485 NSIQPFLDEVNRLT
-499 QQKEKYQKQRDEQYD
+499 LQKEAYQKQRDEQYN
-514 IVTSISEEIEDI
+514 IVTSISNEIDDV
-526 ITTNVQAFS
+526 ITANVHVFS

-554 MKQVGDSNKR
+554 IKQAGDNNKR
-564 FYPIIDGKV
+564 FYPVIDGKV

-601 KTPSFYIVETPDS
+601 RTPSFYIVETPDS

-646 SLFIEHLLNQKDID
+646 SLFIEHILDQEDID
-660 LGIVGLLEIAKQSAI
+660 LGIVGLLEIAKQSTI
-675 QNTNEQL
+675 QNTSEQL
-682 KLIYQNIKKRLK
+682 KSIYRHIKTRLE

>member
-1 MDLMYLCMMVCAS
+1 
-14 YPYIVD
+14 
-20 MTEFKNIMN
+20 MTELKNIMS

-56 NFVKGVNLVLGGN
+56 DFVKGVNLVLGGN

-98 QGNIIEKRQL
+98 QGSIIEKRQL
-108 FPQKYFSSRMDDS
+108 FPQKYFSNRMDDS
-121 VRTDT
+121 VHTDT
-126 SPTVSIG
+126 SPTVSIS
-133 MKINNITVELT
+133 MKINNVTVELT
-144 RDLSSITLTKLKVD
+144 RDLSSITLTQLKVN
-158 GIEVLGD
+158 GTEVSGTLV
-165 LINQFSYEKLSDI
+165 NQFSYEKLSDVA
-178 EKKDTLP
+178 KADTLP
-185 YKYENIIKTNTNL
+185 YKYEEIIKVNTNL

-221 WNDEGF
+221 WNDGDF

-279 MKDAPVANLST
+279 MKNAPPVTGHSIT
-290 NKGNIAFTLI
+290 NKGNTALILI
-300 DLKEELA
+300 DLKGRLVEMDAKLA
-307 RINTKLE
+307 A
-314 TIQKE
+314 IQKE
-319 RASKSQYI
+319 RASKSQDI
-327 SLLQNDINKISLSV
+327 SVFQNDINKISLSAN
-341 SDKDK
+341 DIDK
-346 QLKQIEEEL
+346 QLKQIEEKL
-355 NSHIWETL
+355 NNHIWETL
-363 YPSYHI
+363 HPSYHV

-378 VCPMCSHT
+378 ICPMC
-386 NGELVERVTN
+386 NRPNDELVEKVTN
-396 EQNNCFVCG
+396 EQNNCFACRI
-405 TPISTNTDTDIILR
+405 PINTNTEEDITLR
-419 KQFEEISVERKSLY
+419 KRFDEISAHRKTLY

-444 NIEQEIINLDS
+444 NIEQQIVNLDS
-455 EFSNTESRKREIQQN
+455 EFSKIESERRTIQQKV
-470 IRELEYKNVM
+470 REFEYENAM

-485 NSIQPFLDEVNYLT
+485 NSIQPFLDEVNRLT
-499 QQKEKYQKQRDEQYD
+499 QQKEAYQKQRDEQYD
-514 IVTSISEEIEDI
+514 IVTSISNEIEDV
-526 ITTNVQAFS
+526 ITANVHVFS
-535 SIFAQYAGKFLG
+535 SFFAQYAGKFLG

-554 MKQVGDSNKR
+554 IKQAGDTNKR
-564 FYPIIDGKV
+564 FYPVIDGKV

-601 KTPSFYIVETPDS
+601 RTPSFYIVETPDS

-620 ERNAASVFAEFLK
+620 ERNAARVFTEFLK

-646 SLFIEHLLNQKDID
+646 SLFIEHLLDQKDID
-660 LGIVGLLEIAKQSAI
+660 LGIVGLLEIAKQSTI

-682 KLIYQNIKKRLK
+682 KSIYQHIKTRLE

>member
-1 MDLMYLCMMVCAS
+1 
-14 YPYIVD
+14 
-20 MTEFKNIMN
+20 MTELKNIMS

-56 NFVKGVNLVLGGN
+56 DFVKGVNLVLGGN

-98 QGNIIEKRQL
+98 QGSIIEKRQL
-108 FPQKYFSSRMDDS
+108 FPQKYFSNRMDDS
-121 VRTDT
+121 VHTDT
-126 SPTVSIG
+126 SPTVSIS
-133 MKINNITVELT
+133 MKINNVTVELT
-144 RDLSSITLTKLKVD
+144 RDLSSITLTQLKVN
-158 GIEVLGD
+158 GTEVSGTLV
-165 LINQFSYEKLSDI
+165 NQFSYEKLSDVA
-178 EKKDTLP
+178 KADTLP
-185 YKYENIIKTNTNL
+185 YKYEEIIKVNTNL

-221 WNDEGF
+221 WNDGDF

-279 MKDAPVANLST
+279 MKDVPVTDLSIT
-290 NKGNIAFTLI
+290 SKGNTALILI
-300 DLKEELA
+300 DLKGRLA
-307 RINTKLE
+307 EMNAKLAA
-314 TIQKE
+314 IQKE
-319 RASKSQYI
+319 RASKSQDI
-327 SLLQNDINKISLSV
+327 SVFQNDINKISLSAN
-341 SDKDK
+341 DIDK
-346 QLKQIEEEL
+346 QLKQIEEKL
-355 NSHIWETL
+355 NNHIWETL
-363 YPSYHI
+363 HPSYHV

-378 VCPMCSHT
+378 ICPMC
-386 NGELVERVTN
+386 NRPNDELVEKVTN
-396 EQNNCFVCG
+396 EQNNCFACRI
-405 TPISTNTDTDIILR
+405 PINTNTEEDITLR
-419 KQFEEISVERKSLY
+419 KRFDEISAHRKTLY
-433 QSINSKKQKIQ
+433 QSINNKKQKIQ
-444 NIEQEIINLDS
+444 NIEQQIVNLDS
-455 EFSNTESRKREIQQN
+455 EFSKIESERRTIQQKV
-470 IRELEYKNVM
+470 REFEYENAM

-485 NSIQPFLDEVNYLT
+485 NSIQPFLDEVNRLT
-499 QQKEKYQKQRDEQYD
+499 QQKEAYQKQRDEQYD
-514 IVTSISEEIEDI
+514 IVTSISNEIEDV
-526 ITTNVQAFS
+526 ITANVHVFS
-535 SIFAQYAGKFLG
+535 SFFAQYAGKFLG

-554 MKQVGDSNKR
+554 IKQAGDTNKR
-564 FYPIIDGKV
+564 FYPVIDGKV

-601 KTPSFYIVETPDS
+601 RTPSFYIVETPDS

-620 ERNAASVFAEFLK
+620 ERNAARVFAEFLK

-646 SLFIEHLLNQKDID
+646 SLFIEHLLDQKDID
-660 LGIVGLLEIAKQSAI
+660 LGIVGLLEIAKQSTI

-682 KLIYQNIKKRLK
+682 KSIYQHIKTRLE

>member
-1 MDLMYLCMMVCAS
+1 MS
-14 YPYIVD
+14 
-20 MTEFKNIMN
+20 
-29 RQIYLPELLSINIKN
+29 RRIYLPELLSINIKN

-56 NFVKGVNLVLGGN
+56 DFVKGVNLVLGGN
-69 GMGKTTFVNIIRFA
+69 GMGKTTFVNIIRYA

-108 FPQKYFSSRMDDS
+108 FPQKYFSNRMDDS
-121 VRTDT
+121 IHTDA
-126 SPTVSIG
+126 SPTVSIS
-133 MKINNITVELT
+133 MKINNVAVELV
-144 RDLSSITLTKLKVD
+144 RDLSSITLLQLKVN
-158 GIEVLGD
+158 GIELSGR
-165 LINQFSYEKLSDI
+165 LINQFNYEKLSDAA
-178 EKKDTLP
+178 KKDTLP
-185 YKYENIIKTNTNL
+185 YKYEEIIKTNTNL

-221 WNDEGF
+221 WNDGDF

-279 MKDAPVANLST
+279 MKDTPVTDHST
-290 NKGNIAFTLI
+290 NNKENTALI
-300 DLKEELA
+300 LIGLREKLA
-307 RINTKLE
+307 EMDAKLAA
-314 TIQKE
+314 IQKE
-319 RASKSQYI
+319 RASKSQEI
-327 SLLQNDINKISLSV
+327 SLLQNEINKISLSAN
-341 SDKDK
+341 DIDK
-346 QLKQIEEEL
+346 QLKQIEEKL
-355 NSHIWETL
+355 NNHIWETL
-363 YPSYHI
+363 HPSYHV

-378 VCPMCSHT
+378 ICPMC
-386 NGELVERVTN
+386 NKPNDDLVEKVANDSNICFACGASIN
-396 EQNNCFVCG
+396 E
-405 TPISTNTDTDIILR
+405 NTEIDTMLKNSFD
-419 KQFEEISVERKSLY
+419 EISIHRKTLY
-433 QSINSKKQKIQ
+433 QSINNKKRTIQ
-444 NIEQEIINLDS
+444 NIEQQIISLDS
-455 EFSNTESRKREIQQN
+455 EFSNTELKRRTILQQV
-470 IRELEYKNVM
+470 RELEYENAM

-485 NSIQPFLDEVNYLT
+485 NSIQPFLDEVNRLT
-499 QQKEKYQKQRDEQYD
+499 LQKEAYQKQRDEQYN
-514 IVTSISEEIEDI
+514 IVTSISNEIEDV
-526 ITTNVQAFS
+526 ITANVHVFS

-554 MKQVGDSNKR
+554 IKQAGDNNKR
-564 FYPIIDGKV
+564 FYPVIDGKV

-601 KTPSFYIVETPDS
+601 RTPSFYIVETPDS

-620 ERNAASVFAEFLK
+620 ERNAAIVFAEFLK

-646 SLFIEHLLNQKDID
+646 SLFIEHILDQEDID
-660 LGIVGLLEIAKQSAI
+660 LGIVGLLEIAKQSTI
-675 QNTNEQL
+675 QNTSEQL
-682 KLIYQNIKKRLK
+682 KSIYRHIKTRLE

>member
-1 MDLMYLCMMVCAS
+1 MS
-14 YPYIVD
+14 
-20 MTEFKNIMN
+20 
-29 RQIYLPELLSINIKN
+29 RRIYLPELLSINIKN

-56 NFVKGVNLVLGGN
+56 DFVKGVNLVLGGN
-69 GMGKTTFVNIIRFA
+69 GMGKTTFVNIIRYA

-108 FPQKYFSSRMDDS
+108 FPQKYFSNRMDDS
-121 VRTDT
+121 IHTDA
-126 SPTVSIG
+126 SPTVSIS
-133 MKINNITVELT
+133 MKINNVAVELV
-144 RDLSSITLTKLKVD
+144 RDLSSITLLQLKVNW
-158 GIEVLGD
+158 IELSGS
-165 LINQFSYEKLSDI
+165 LINQFNYEKLSDAA
-178 EKKDTLP
+178 KKDTLP
-185 YKYENIIKTNTNL
+185 YKYEEIIKTNTNL

-221 WNDEGF
+221 WNDRDF

-279 MKDAPVANLST
+279 MKDTPVTDHST
-290 NKGNIAFTLI
+290 NNKENTALI
-300 DLKEELA
+300 LIGLREKLA
-307 RINTKLE
+307 EMDAKLAA
-314 TIQKE
+314 IQKE
-319 RASKSQYI
+319 RASKSQEI
-327 SLLQNDINKISLSV
+327 SLLQNEINKISLSAN
-341 SDKDK
+341 DIDK
-346 QLKQIEEEL
+346 QLKQIEEKL
-355 NSHIWETL
+355 NNHIWETL
-363 YPSYHI
+363 HPSYHV

-378 VCPMCSHT
+378 ICPMC
-386 NGELVERVTN
+386 NKPNDDLVEKVANDSNICFACGASIN
-396 EQNNCFVCG
+396 E
-405 TPISTNTDTDIILR
+405 NTEIDTRLKNSFD
-419 KQFEEISVERKSLY
+419 EISIHRKTLY
-433 QSINSKKQKIQ
+433 QSINSKKRTIQ
-444 NIEQEIINLDS
+444 NIEQQIISLDS
-455 EFSNTESRKREIQQN
+455 EFSNTELKRRTILQQV
-470 IRELEYKNVM
+470 RELEYENAM

-485 NSIQPFLDEVNYLT
+485 NSIQPFLDEVNRLT
-499 QQKEKYQKQRDEQYD
+499 LQKEAYQKQRDEQYN
-514 IVTSISEEIEDI
+514 IVTSISNEIDDV
-526 ITTNVQAFS
+526 ITANVHVFS

-554 MKQVGDSNKR
+554 IKQAGDNNKR
-564 FYPIIDGKV
+564 FYPVIDGKV

-601 KTPSFYIVETPDS
+601 RTPSFYIVETPDS

-646 SLFIEHLLNQKDID
+646 SLFIEHILDQEDID
-660 LGIVGLLEIAKQSAI
+660 LGIVGLLEIAKQSTI
-675 QNTNEQL
+675 QNTSEQL
-682 KLIYQNIKKRLK
+682 KSIYRHIKTRLE

>member
-1 MDLMYLCMMVCAS
+1 MS
-14 YPYIVD
+14 
-20 MTEFKNIMN
+20 

-56 NFVKGVNLVLGGN
+56 EFVKGANLVLGGN

-121 VRTDT
+121 VCTDT
-126 SPTVSIG
+126 SPTVSIS
-133 MKINNITVELT
+133 MKINSITVELT

-158 GIEVLGD
+158 GIEVLGN
-165 LINQFSYEKLSDI
+165 LIDQFSYEKLSDI

-279 MKDAPVANLST
+279 MKDAPVTNLST

-300 DLKEELA
+300 DLKTELA
-307 RINTKLE
+307 RVNTKLE

-341 SDKDK
+341 NDKDK
-346 QLKQIEEEL
+346 QLTQIEEEL

-378 VCPMCSHT
+378 VCPMCSHP

-455 EFSNTESRKREIQQN
+455 EFSNIESRKREIQQN
-470 IRELEYKNVM
+470 IRELEYENVM

-485 NSIQPFLDEVNYLT
+485 NSIQPFLDEVNSLT
-499 QQKEKYQKQRDEQYD
+499 QQKEYYQKQRDEQYD
-514 IVTSISEEIEDI
+514 IVTSISNEIEDI
-526 ITTNVQAFS
+526 ITANVQAFS
-535 SIFAQYAGKFLG
+535 SIFSQYAGKFLG

-660 LGIVGLLEIAKQSAI
+660 LGIVGLLEIAKQSTI

>member
-1 MDLMYLCMMVCAS
+1 MS
-14 YPYIVD
+14 
-20 MTEFKNIMN
+20 

-56 NFVKGVNLVLGGN
+56 EFVKGANLVLGGN

-126 SPTVSIG
+126 SPTVSIS
-133 MKINNITVELT
+133 MKINNTTVELT

-185 YKYENIIKTNTNL
+185 YKYENIIKNNTNL

-261 LSRHSSEDMR
+261 LSRHISEDIR

-279 MKDAPVANLST
+279 MKEAPVTDHST
-290 NKGNIAFTLI
+290 NKENIAFTLI
-300 DLKEELA
+300 DLKAELA
-307 RINTKLE
+307 RMNTKLE

-319 RASKSQYI
+319 RVSKSQHI

-341 SDKDK
+341 NDKDK
-346 QLKQIEEEL
+346 QLTQIEEEL
-355 NSHIWETL
+355 NSHIWETVHPL
-363 YPSYHI
+363 YHI

-378 VCPMCSHT
+378 VCPMCSHP

-470 IRELEYKNVM
+470 IRELEYENVM

-514 IVTSISEEIEDI
+514 IVTSISNEIEDI
-526 ITTNVQAFS
+526 ITANVQAFS
-535 SIFAQYAGKFLG
+535 SIFSQYAGKFLG

-554 MKQVGDSNKR
+554 MKQVRDSNKR

-620 ERNAASVFAEFLK
+620 EGNAASVFAEFLK

-660 LGIVGLLEIAKQSAI
+660 LGIVGLLEIAKQSTI

>member
-1 MDLMYLCMMVCAS
+1 MS
-14 YPYIVD
+14 
-20 MTEFKNIMN
+20 

-56 NFVKGVNLVLGGN
+56 EFVKGANLVLGGN

-126 SPTVSIG
+126 SPTVSIS
-133 MKINNITVELT
+133 MKINNTTVELT

-185 YKYENIIKTNTNL
+185 YKYENIIKNNTNL

-261 LSRHSSEDMR
+261 LSRHISEDIR

-279 MKDAPVANLST
+279 MKEAPVTDHST
-290 NKGNIAFTLI
+290 NKENIAFTLI
-300 DLKEELA
+300 DLKAELA
-307 RINTKLE
+307 RMNSKLE

-319 RASKSQYI
+319 RVSKSQHI

-341 SDKDK
+341 NDKDK
-346 QLKQIEEEL
+346 QLTQIEEEL
-355 NSHIWETL
+355 NSHIWETVHPL
-363 YPSYHI
+363 YHI

-378 VCPMCSHT
+378 VCPMCSHP

-455 EFSNTESRKREIQQN
+455 EFSNIESRKREIQQN
-470 IRELEYKNVM
+470 IRELEYENVM

-485 NSIQPFLDEVNYLT
+485 NSIQPFLDEVNSLT
-499 QQKEKYQKQRDEQYD
+499 QQKEYYQKQRDEQYD
-514 IVTSISEEIEDI
+514 IVTSISNEIEDI
-526 ITTNVQAFS
+526 ITANVQAFS
-535 SIFAQYAGKFLG
+535 SIFSQYAGKFLG

-554 MKQVGDSNKR
+554 MKQVRDSNKR

-620 ERNAASVFAEFLK
+620 EGNAASVFAEFLK
-633 KPNSLIITSNLNN
+633 KPNSVIITSNLNN

-660 LGIVGLLEIAKQSAI
+660 LGIVGLLEIAKQSTI

>member
-1 MDLMYLCMMVCAS
+1 
-14 YPYIVD
+14 
-20 MTEFKNIMN
+20 MTELENIMS

-56 NFVKGVNLVLGGN
+56 DFVKGVNLVLGGN

-98 QGNIIEKRQL
+98 QGSIIEKRQL
-108 FPQKYFSSRMDDS
+108 FPQKYFSNRMDDS
-121 VRTDT
+121 VHTDT
-126 SPTVSIG
+126 SPTVSIS
-133 MKINNITVELT
+133 MKINNVTVELT
-144 RDLSSITLTKLKVD
+144 RDLSSITLTQLKVN
-158 GIEVLGD
+158 GTEVSGTLV
-165 LINQFSYEKLSDI
+165 NQFSYEKLSDVA
-178 EKKDTLP
+178 KADTLP
-185 YKYENIIKTNTNL
+185 YKYEEIIKVNTNL

-221 WNDEGF
+221 WNDGDF

-279 MKDAPVANLST
+279 MKDAPVTGNSIT
-290 NKGNIAFTLI
+290 NKGNTALILI
-300 DLKEELA
+300 DLKGRLVEMDAKLA
-307 RINTKLE
+307 A
-314 TIQKE
+314 IQKE
-319 RASKSQYI
+319 RASKSQDI
-327 SLLQNDINKISLSV
+327 SVFQNDINKISLSAN
-341 SDKDK
+341 DIDK
-346 QLKQIEEEL
+346 QLKQIEEKL
-355 NSHIWETL
+355 NNHIWETL
-363 YPSYHI
+363 HPSYHV

-378 VCPMCSHT
+378 ICPMC
-386 NGELVERVTN
+386 NRPNDELVEKVTN
-396 EQNNCFVCG
+396 EQNNCFACRI
-405 TPISTNTDTDIILR
+405 PINTNTEEDITLR
-419 KQFEEISVERKSLY
+419 KRFDEISAHRKTLY

-444 NIEQEIINLDS
+444 NIEQQIVNLDS
-455 EFSNTESRKREIQQN
+455 EFSKIESERRTIQQKV
-470 IRELEYKNVM
+470 REFEYENAM

-485 NSIQPFLDEVNYLT
+485 NSIQPFLDEVNRLT
-499 QQKEKYQKQRDEQYD
+499 QQKEAYQKQRDEQYD
-514 IVTSISEEIEDI
+514 IVTSISNEIEDV
-526 ITTNVQAFS
+526 ITANVHVFS
-535 SIFAQYAGKFLG
+535 SFFAQYAGKFLG

-554 MKQVGDSNKR
+554 IKQAGDTNKR
-564 FYPIIDGKV
+564 FYPVIDGKV

-601 KTPSFYIVETPDS
+601 RTPSFYIVETPDS

-620 ERNAASVFAEFLK
+620 ERNAARVFAEFLK

-646 SLFIEHLLNQKDID
+646 SLFIEHLLDQKDID
-660 LGIVGLLEIAKQSAI
+660 LGIVGLLEIAKQSTI

-682 KLIYQNIKKRLK
+682 KSIYQHIKTRLE